1 MRRWEPFPEEKGR
14 CVKGGVVGPSGVSA
28 APPQRGQDAAAPLQA
43 LPCPHPSLNRS
54 ARCGRCSCLLRGP
67 GPQGK
72 TRCSF
77 SPCLGVLT
85 GPWGGGVLSRT
96 RGRKASLEQV
106 GGGSSPP
113 SPVCAQLQEVTKPVR
128 PPHRPLLSLGLL
140 PRGADVAGPP
150 AAFGLTC
157 LGDAGS
163 RARGTWEFT
172 EAGPGTGW
180 GSERLSLNERWLVSH
195 AESGGAGSR
204 SPGDTLE
211 AGRVPSL
218 APQLCVGEHH
228 PLGPQSALGGPE
240 HVESGDAASG

>member
-28 APPQRGQDAAAPLQA
+28 APERAGRGTPLQA
-43 LPCPHPSLNRS
+43 LPCPRPSLNRS

-85 GPWGGGVLSRT
+85 GPGGGCVELNS
-96 RGRKASLEQV
+96 GCKASLEQV

-128 PPHRPLLSLGLL
+128 PPHRPLLAWPPSEGCRRGRPSGCLRPDM
-140 PRGADVAGPP
+140 PRGCWVPRAWH
-150 AAFGLTC
+150 
-157 LGDAGS
+157 LGGS
-163 RARGTWEFT
+163 PKLDR
-172 EAGPGTGW
+172 GPG
-180 GSERLSLNERWLVSH
+180 
-195 AESGGAGSR
+195 
-204 SPGDTLE
+204 
-211 AGRVPSL
+211 
-218 APQLCVGEHH
+218 GE
-228 PLGPQSALGGPE
+228 
-240 HVESGDAASG
+240 ASG